1 MALTLKMVFYRL
13 YPEGN
18 KRGGRL
24 LALLAF
30 AALAAHGPSRAAVDE
45 EAALELAKKSNCLK
59 CHSVEVK
66 KEGPAYRDVA
76 KKYRGKPDAEKTL
89 YTHVT
94 TAPKVKIDG
103 EEEDHQIVKSKKKD
117 EILNLLRWI
126 LSR

>member
-1 MALTLKMVFYRL
+1 MKVVMLFLPPYRESKGRSGGFRAFLACVALILPGAGL
-13 YPEGN
+13 
-18 KRGGRL
+18 
-24 LALLAF
+24 
-30 AALAAHGPSRAAVDE
+30 AAVDE

-59 CHSVEVK
+59 CHSVDVK
-66 KEGPAYRDVA
+66 KEGPPYREVA

-103 EEEDHQIVKSKKKD
+103 EEEDHQIVKSKKKE

>member
-1 MALTLKMVFYRL
+1 MNFAMLFLPPYRESKRRAGGFCALLACVALTL
-13 YPEGN
+13 PG
-18 KRGGRL
+18 
-24 LALLAF
+24 
-30 AALAAHGPSRAAVDE
+30 AALAAVDE

-59 CHSVEVK
+59 CHSVDVK
-66 KEGPAYRDVA
+66 KEGPPYREVA

-89 YTHVT
+89 FTHVT

-103 EEEDHQIVKSKKKD
+103 EEEDHQIVKSKKKE

>member
-1 MALTLKMVFYRL
+1 MILVMLFLPPYRESKRRTGGFCTFLACVALTLPGAVL
-13 YPEGN
+13 
-18 KRGGRL
+18 
-24 LALLAF
+24 
-30 AALAAHGPSRAAVDE
+30 AAVDE

-59 CHSVEVK
+59 CHSVDVK
-66 KEGPAYRDVA
+66 KEGPPYREVA

-89 YTHVT
+89 FTHVT

-103 EEEDHQIVKSKKKD
+103 EEEDHQIVKSKKKE